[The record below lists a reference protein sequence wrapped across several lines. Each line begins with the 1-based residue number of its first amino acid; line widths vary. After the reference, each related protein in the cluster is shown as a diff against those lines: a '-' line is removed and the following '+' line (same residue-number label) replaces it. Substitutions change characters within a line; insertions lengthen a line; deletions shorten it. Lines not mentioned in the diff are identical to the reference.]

1 MNNCPN
7 CNAEIVVGANKC
19 EECGYKFASKRNSH
33 SAQKANG
40 FKGLFKIVIPV
51 VAVLIVVAVAAS
63 LIFLPSSIADRFGY
77 FKDGEIFIS
86 DFSEGYGQQVTDN
99 FKADNIV
106 FGNYRNF
113 VRLSNNGKRIF
124 YIDNYDGTS
133 YKLYS
138 KNISNVNAKPLKI
151 SSDILI
157 YDISD
162 DGSIVSYI
170 KDKGYLYQ
178 HDLKTQSDLI
188 DKDVINF
195 LASDNG
201 KTILYQKSSEGDKSY
216 QFDLYISKSGGKGK
230 KIVSNVDSF
239 KYVSQDLSTVYYV
252 SSSSLYKLNIGK
264 KPVKLIENIRDIIKI
279 YDSGEVFFTQ
289 TNKEGKASLYYF
301 DGSKVSKALAENY
314 YRTETVATEKPV
326 MVVCCDGKEIT
337 YNVVV
342 KDKVYNIEHSVVS
355 IALNSAGTE
364 LYYTADFDANTQLT
378 TLYSAKIDNSLK
390 SVKKVT
396 NGVFQGKYLSGEKYV
411 YVKDFNTS
419 TMTGTVYF
427 DNKIVAKDVYYSGL
441 KYSVKDNMLL
451 YFDKL
456 SDSNARLNKYVK
468 GKSSVIRDTVL
479 INSLS
484 VPKDSTITFIAD
496 CFSDDGILYVYKG
509 GNTIKVDHDVSSIFS
524 IMTNEEYDLTAHT
537 NF

>member
-1 MNNCPN
+1 
-7 CNAEIVVGANKC
+7 
-19 EECGYKFASKRNSH
+19 
-33 SAQKANG
+33 
-40 FKGLFKIVIPV
+40 
-51 VAVLIVVAVAAS
+51 
-63 LIFLPSSIADRFGY
+63 
-77 FKDGEIFIS
+77 
-86 DFSEGYGQQVTDN
+86 
-99 FKADNIV
+99 
-106 FGNYRNF
+106 
-113 VRLSNNGKRIF
+113 
-124 YIDNYDGTS
+124 
-133 YKLYS
+133 
-138 KNISNVNAKPLKI
+138 
-151 SSDILI
+151 
-157 YDISD
+157 
-162 DGSIVSYI
+162 
-170 KDKGYLYQ
+170 
-178 HDLKTQSDLI
+178 
-188 DKDVINF
+188 
-195 LASDNG
+195 
-201 KTILYQKSSEGDKSY
+201 
-216 QFDLYISKSGGKGK
+216 
-230 KIVSNVDSF
+230 
-239 KYVSQDLSTVYYV
+239 
-252 SSSSLYKLNIGK
+252 
-264 KPVKLIENIRDIIKI
+264 
-279 YDSGEVFFTQ
+279 
-289 TNKEGKASLYYF
+289 
-301 DGSKVSKALAENY
+301 
-314 YRTETVATEKPV
+314 